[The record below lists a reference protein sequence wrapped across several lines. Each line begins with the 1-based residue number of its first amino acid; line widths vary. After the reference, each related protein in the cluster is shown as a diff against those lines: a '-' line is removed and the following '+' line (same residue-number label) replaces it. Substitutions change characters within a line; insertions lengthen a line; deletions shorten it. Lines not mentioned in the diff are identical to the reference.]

1 MPDLTCDECWVN
13 KIFEE
18 IDMKKSL
25 LQCKAEVWMTYR
37 HKVKE
42 LFGLHRA
49 GVTIKI
55 KKEFIQGETKM
66 MKLMT
71 KIKPLGN
78 QKIVLFHN

>member
-1 MPDLTCDECWVN
+1 
-13 KIFEE
+13 
-18 IDMKKSL
+18 
-25 LQCKAEVWMTYR
+25 MTYH

-55 KKEFIQGETKM
+55 KKEFIKGKTKM
-66 MKLMT
+66 RKIMT
-71 KIKPLGN
+71 KMKPLVN